1 MDIITSKLENL
12 DKIVFESKY
21 LNKEM
26 VVNYLEK
33 KDQEIAAIRDKN
45 RYEMVSCRSRTLLT
59 SIGCITYK
67 RRYYYDHIDQEYV
80 YLLDNQLELPKYTRY
95 SNELRINILK
105 MASELTYRVLG
116 REISYDFTLGKSTI
130 YKIIK
135 DTIIRDILPPIYRS
149 NNEDVIH
156 LQIDEKY
163 IGMVNKRKKG
173 KYYTATIFLGE
184 RFIRSQRVLL
194 NKTVLSSFK
203 LDNLANRIRDNL
215 VNRYKV
221 KENELIYISGD
232 FASYIRKFN
241 NRIDDICKPIY
252 VPDKFHVKKT
262 LKDEFG
268 LLLNDYELNEKD
280 NISLILQSVS
290 KDSSPSLKGL
300 ARVIRKDPNCF
311 SYYQD
316 DKYLGCSQEG
326 MNSHIYSSRFS
337 KHQNRFN
344 PLTIEKLSLIR
355 EAYVNHAQVRVISSS
370 RKSEEIKMI
379 NLNQYR
385 ISFDFIRND
394 INVTKVNHK
403 IRIIEGLL
411 I

>member
-1 MDIITSKLENL
+1 
-12 DKIVFESKY
+12 
-21 LNKEM
+21 
-26 VVNYLEK
+26 
-33 KDQEIAAIRDKN
+33 
-45 RYEMVSCRSRTLLT
+45 
-59 SIGCITYK
+59 
-67 RRYYYDHIDQEYV
+67 
-80 YLLDNQLELPKYTRY
+80 
-95 SNELRINILK
+95 
-105 MASELTYRVLG
+105 
-116 REISYDFTLGKSTI
+116 
-130 YKIIK
+130 
-135 DTIIRDILPPIYRS
+135 
-149 NNEDVIH
+149 
-156 LQIDEKY
+156 
-163 IGMVNKRKKG
+163 MVNKRNKA

-184 RFIRSQRVLL
+184 SFVHSRRILL
-194 NKTVLSSFK
+194 NKTVLSSSK
-203 LDNLANRIRDNL
+203 LEDLTSKIRDNL
-215 VNRYKV
+215 RNRYQV
-221 KENELIYISGD
+221 KEDELIYISGD

-280 NISLILQSVS
+280 NISLIVKSTS

-300 ARVIRKDPNCF
+300 AKVIRNNPNCF
-311 SYYQD
+311 THYQD

-326 MNSHIYSSRFS
+326 MNSHIYSPRFS

-379 NLNQYR
+379 NLNKYR

-394 INVTKVNHK
+394 IDVSKVNRQ

-411 I
+411 T

>member
-12 DKIVFESKY
+12 DKIVFESRN

-45 RYEMVSCRSRTLLT
+45 RYEMVSYRFRTLLT

-116 REISYDFTLGKSTI
+116 RELSYDFTLGKSTV

-135 DTIIRDILPPIYRS
+135 DTLIKEVLPPIYR
-149 NNEDVIH
+149 NNKEDVVH

-163 IGMVNKRKKG
+163 IGMVNKRNKA

-184 RFIRSQRVLL
+184 SFVHSRRILL
-194 NKTVLSSFK
+194 NKTVLSSSK
-203 LDNLANRIRDNL
+203 LEDLTSKIRDNL
-215 VNRYKV
+215 RNRYQV
-221 KENELIYISGD
+221 KEDELIYISGD

-280 NISLILQSVS
+280 NISLIVKSTS

-300 ARVIRKDPNCF
+300 AKVIRNNPNCF
-311 SYYQD
+311 THYQD

-326 MNSHIYSSRFS
+326 MNSHIYSPRFS

-379 NLNQYR
+379 NLNKYR

-394 INVTKVNHK
+394 IDVSKVNRQ

-411 I
+411 T